1 MRGSPLIQTGHAHPS
16 DGTPT
21 EVPVPRRII
30 SPGNLM
36 VRTDFFKL
44 GHLSKGFEQNASVV
58 EFVTRVSGIQ
68 ETGIERRLS
77 GSRPSGLSSGHY
89 VGGRF
94 SLQPDR
100 RAFRGP
106 HDRATRSRIL
116 PSRQWFRNFHA
127 DYWPKQDVACA
138 RTDRTSA
145 GTLSK
150 PIYGEWSRE
159 TTLTQNTQRYKLS
172 MHKN

>member
-1 MRGSPLIQTGHAHPS
+1 
-16 DGTPT
+16 
-21 EVPVPRRII
+21 
-30 SPGNLM
+30 M

-100 RAFRGP
+100 RAFRGT
-106 HDRATRSRIL
+106 HDRAARYRIL
-116 PSRQWFRNFHA
+116 PSRQWFWDFQANC
-127 DYWPKQDVACA
+127 WPTQGVACA
-138 RTDRTSA
+138 RIDRTSA
-145 GTLSK
+145 CTLSE
-150 PIYGEWSRE
+150 PIHGNGAGR
-159 TTLTQNTQRYKLS
+159 RR
-172 MHKN
+172 